1 MVGSPTQT
9 SICLAGCTAAEH
21 ANSGMCGWVGN
32 ESTIVRSRSNLT
44 GELARRR
51 AYGEAMVSPQDA
63 IKVVNDAFG
72 RHPGYRAL
80 HAKGVLCRG
89 TFTAGAKAAGLTRAA
104 HMQGQPVPALI
115 RFSNGSGKPNQPD
128 FLPQV
133 RGMAVKFS
141 LPDGSRTDIS
151 AQTARLF
158 SSRTVEGFL
167 EFVQSA
173 QPGVASFWR
182 LPRFVVRHPEFLR
195 TLPPNAVALKLPAS
209 YGSCGYHAL
218 HAFQWL
224 DANGGSRYVRY
235 HWLPEAGNAYLS
247 PQTARRL
254 GRDYLTKE
262 LTNRLDHDPVRFRLQ
277 VQVAGAKDST
287 TDPSAPWN
295 SKETVT
301 VGTLEVTGMETE
313 RESEG
318 GIVVFDPM
326 RVTDGIAP
334 SDDPILHF
342 RTHAYSVSVE
352 QRSGVAR
359 GE

>member
-1 MVGSPTQT
+1 
-9 SICLAGCTAAEH
+9 
-21 ANSGMCGWVGN
+21 
-32 ESTIVRSRSNLT
+32 
-44 GELARRR
+44 
-51 AYGEAMVSPQDA
+51 
-63 IKVVNDAFG
+63 
-72 RHPGYRAL
+72 
-80 HAKGVLCRG
+80 
-89 TFTAGAKAAGLTRAA
+89 
-104 HMQGQPVPALI
+104 MQGQPVPALI
-115 RFSNGSGKPNQPD
+115 RFSNGSGRPNQPD

-158 SSRTVEGFL
+158 TSRTVEGFL
-167 EFVQSA
+167 EFVQAAEPSL
-173 QPGVASFWR
+173 ASFWR
-182 LPRFVVRHPEFLR
+182 LPRFVVRHAEFLR
-195 TLPPNAVALKLPAS
+195 TLPPNAVTLKLPAS

-235 HWLPEAGNAYLS
+235 HWLPEAGEAYLS
-247 PQTARRL
+247 PRAARRL
-254 GRDYLTKE
+254 DRDYLTKE
-262 LTNRLDHDPVRFRLQ
+262 LTKRLDHDPVRFQLQ
-277 VQVAGAKDST
+277 VQVAGPKDST

-295 SKETVT
+295 SKEKVT
-301 VGTLEVTGMETE
+301 VGTLDVTGLETE
-313 RESEG
+313 RETG
-318 GIVVFDPM
+318 GDIVVFDPM
-326 RVTDGIAP
+326 RITDGIAP

>member
-1 MVGSPTQT
+1 
-9 SICLAGCTAAEH
+9 
-21 ANSGMCGWVGN
+21 
-32 ESTIVRSRSNLT
+32 
-44 GELARRR
+44 
-51 AYGEAMVSPQDA
+51 MVSPQDA

-89 TFTAGAKAAGLTRAA
+89 TFTAGAKAAGLTRAG

-115 RFSNGSGKPNQPD
+115 RFSNGSGKPSQPD

-224 DANGGSRYVRY
+224 DAHGGSRYVRY